1 MKMAELINRIVPATA
16 LLFCTTGC
24 LHDVYYISAKDRSFD
39 SASNFTTRKITADS
53 WVDVREETRSP
64 ASYTSSNMVLR
75 ERYKSDVIGNLY
87 FDPSA
92 EETGDEFAL
101 SIRRANKTYMAE
113 APLSDPIEIG
123 DKKITPSFAIGRHR
137 EQKYM
142 AGIFFR
148 MPF

>member
-1 MKMAELINRIVPATA
+1 MKIAELINRLIPATA

-24 LHDVYYISAKDRSFD
+24 LHDVYYVSAKDRRFD
-39 SASNFTTRKITADS
+39 SASNFATRKITEDS
-53 WVDVREETRSP
+53 WIDVRETRSS
-64 ASYTSSNMVLR
+64 ASYTSSNMILR
-75 ERYKSDVIGNLY
+75 EKYKSDVIGNLY

-101 SIRRANKTYMAE
+101 SIRRVNKAYMAE
-113 APLSDPIEIG
+113 APLSDPIKIG
-123 DKKITPSFAIGRHR
+123 DKKIIPSFAIGRHR